1 MNNSNVTTEPVQFYE
16 NACYTTEQVAGIIH
30 RHPKTVQ
37 KLCKD
42 GIIVARKDRGGY
54 LITGWQLRAYLE
66 NRLCVA
72 N

>member
-1 MNNSNVTTEPVQFYE
+1 MNTNNNPIPFIE
-16 NACYTTEQVAGIIH
+16 NACYTTEQVASIIH

-42 GIIVARKDRGGY
+42 GVIIARKDKGGS
-54 LITGWQLRAYLE
+54 LITGWMLRAYLE
-66 NRLCVA
+66 NRLCIS